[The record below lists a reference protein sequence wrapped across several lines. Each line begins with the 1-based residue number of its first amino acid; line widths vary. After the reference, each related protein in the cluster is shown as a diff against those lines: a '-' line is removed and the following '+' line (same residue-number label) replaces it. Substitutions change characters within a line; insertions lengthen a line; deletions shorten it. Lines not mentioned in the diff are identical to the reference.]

1 MPEVEITQKGY
12 ECTRCGYQWIPRGK
26 VKPLVCPDCNS
37 PYWDKERTREGDYK
51 TKKEAEG
58 S

>member
-1 MPEVEITQKGY
+1 MPAVEITQKGY

-26 VKPLVCPDCNS
+26 NKPLVCPDCNS

-51 TKKEAEG
+51 KKEAKK
-58 S
+58 